1 MADSAHSPK
10 MSSKRPARARYR
22 RFMLRPALDAIA
34 AGIVF
39 VLFTAVTTSAPVH
52 ACPFSAAFATLD
64 HAASAPTLKAIAP
77 AEPPP
82 IIEIA
87 TTSSPSDPNAVFR
100 RTSHGAAWVLLG
112 LSFSLLAAF
121 NLSIFRHLRH
131 VYARPSARCRG
142 PR

>member
-1 MADSAHSPK
+1 
-10 MSSKRPARARYR
+10 
-22 RFMLRPALDAIA
+22 
-34 AGIVF
+34 
-39 VLFTAVTTSAPVH
+39 VH

-77 AEPPP
+77 SEPPP

-100 RTSHGAAWVLLG
+100 RTSHGASWILLG
-112 LSFSLLAAF
+112 LSFSLLVAL

-131 VYARPSARCRG
+131 VYAIPRG
-142 PR
+142 RRRVPK

>member
-1 MADSAHSPK
+1 
-10 MSSKRPARARYR
+10 
-22 RFMLRPALDAIA
+22 MLRPALDAVA

-52 ACPFSAAFATLD
+52 ACPFSAALATLD
-64 HAASAPTLKAIAP
+64 HAATTPTLKAVAQP
-77 AEPPP
+77 GPPP

-100 RTSHGAAWVLLG
+100 RTSHGAAWILLG
-112 LSFSLLAAF
+112 LSFSLLVAF

-131 VYARPSARCRG
+131 VYASPRG
-142 PR
+142 RRRVPK